1 MKKQDVFFIIEL
13 ICLVPLIAFLLFS
26 LDNLAIFCSIL
37 IFVLTVLGVIAMYLD
52 NKNKNEN
59 DSNELIKIVGDL
71 WVAWTYDSK
80 RTNEEF
86 FKHFNN
92 CRNKR
97 LRLKIINEIKNREKE
112 MKIFN
117 EKFGS

>member
-1 MKKQDVFFIIEL
+1 MFLKSS
-13 ICLVPLIAFLLFS
+13 VPLKQEIKCDKIIDF
-26 LDNLAIFCSIL
+26 IRIL
-37 IFVLTVLGVIAMYLD
+37 YT
-52 NKNKNEN
+52 
-59 DSNELIKIVGDL
+59 
-71 WVAWTYDSK
+71 VAWTYDSK
-80 RTNEEF
+80 HTNEEF

-117 EKFGS
+117 EKLGS

>member
-1 MKKQDVFFIIEL
+1 MIIK
-13 ICLVPLIAFLLFS
+13 VNHPQAKDFWVS
-26 LDNLAIFCSIL
+26 LNQI
-37 IFVLTVLGVIAMYLD
+37 Y
-52 NKNKNEN
+52 EN

-71 WVAWTYDSK
+71 WIAWTYDSK
-80 RTNEEF
+80 HTNEEF

-112 MKIFN
+112 IKIFN
-117 EKFGS
+117 EKLGS